1 MIPLQGFPTSPS
13 WTQGFFRPASE
24 VSVGRAEVT
33 ESGSRLEPFLNAAE
47 RALDFL
53 AVTLAVCSA
62 YALYRLLGAGRQAQY
77 PASAVLLGGAAF
89 AALFVVLLERRGGY
103 HIGHSLL
110 AVRETERILRVTL
123 ESFLLT
129 LLLAYFSAVS
139 LSRLAIAFTAITVPI
154 FVMLEKWEAYRGMR
168 ILRRKGFGA
177 RRAVILG
184 AGTLGRRV
192 YSALVRS
199 PKFGLDPVAFV
210 DDDPQKYGLEIYES
224 SYQHKHPVKVMAGPV
239 CPELL
244 RQLNASVLV
253 MATADADRDA
263 MMSILAQL
271 SAAGVNTYFVP
282 KDFSE
287 PGYWIDYAELDGVM
301 LAHLSKARTGFIYE
315 PAKRLLDVA
324 GAAVCLALLAPV
336 LCIITAL
343 VRFTSPGPV
352 LFRQN
357 RVGKDGRLF
366 PMYKFRTMF
375 RDAPRYA
382 YSPKRGDDP
391 HITPVGRILRK
402 TSLDELPQILNV
414 LLGDMSLVGP
424 RPEMPFIVEQYTPL
438 QRQRLSVK
446 PGITGLWQLSA
457 DRAFLIHENIEYDL
471 YYVRNRSLF
480 IDVAILLHTV
490 LFAARGV

>member
-1 MIPLQGFPTSPS
+1 MHFCFS
-13 WTQGFFRPASE
+13 
-24 VSVGRAEVT
+24 
-33 ESGSRLEPFLNAAE
+33 
-47 RALDFL
+47 
-53 AVTLAVCSA
+53 
-62 YALYRLLGAGRQAQY
+62 
-77 PASAVLLGGAAF
+77 
-89 AALFVVLLERRGGY
+89 
-103 HIGHSLL
+103 
-110 AVRETERILRVTL
+110 
-123 ESFLLT
+123 
-129 LLLAYFSAVS
+129 YFSALA
-139 LSRLAIAFTAITVPI
+139 LSRLVIAFAAITVPT

-210 DDDPQKYGLEIYES
+210 DDDPQKCGLEIYES
-224 SYQHKHPVKVMAGPV
+224 SYQHKHAVKVMAGPV

-263 MMSILAQL
+263 MVPVLAQL
-271 SAAGVNTYFVP
+271 SAAGVNTYFVS

-301 LAHLSKARTGFIYE
+301 LAHLSKPRTGFIYE

-324 GAAVCLALLAPV
+324 GAAICLAVLAPL
-336 LCIITAL
+336 LCIIAAL
-343 VRFTSPGPV
+343 VKFTSPGPV

-366 PMYKFRTMF
+366 SMYKFRTMF

-446 PGITGLWQLSA
+446 PGITGCG
-457 DRAFLIHENIEYDL
+457 N
-471 YYVRNRSLF
+471 
-480 IDVAILLHTV
+480 
-490 LFAARGV
+490 

>member
-24 VSVGRAEVT
+24 ASVGRAEVS
-33 ESGSRLEPFLNAAE
+33 ESSSRLEPFLNAAE

-53 AVTLAVCSA
+53 AVTLAVYSA
-62 YALYRLLGAGRQAQY
+62 YALYRLLGAGRQAKY
-77 PASAVLLGGAAF
+77 PASVVLLGAAAF
-89 AALFVVLLERRGGY
+89 AALFVILLERRGGY
-103 HIGHSLL
+103 RIGHSLL

-129 LLLAYFSAVS
+129 LLLAYLSAVS
-139 LSRLAIAFTAITVPI
+139 LSRLVIAFTAITVPI
-154 FVMLEKWEAYRGMR
+154 FVMLEKWEAYNAMR
-168 ILRRKGFGA
+168 ILRSKGFGA

-224 SYQHKHPVKVMAGPV
+224 SYQHRHPVKVMAGPV

-253 MATADADRDA
+253 IATADADRDA
-263 MMSILAQL
+263 MMSRQADL
-271 SAAGVNTYFVP
+271 SAAGVNTYFVA

-301 LAHLSKARTGFIYE
+301 LAHLSRARTGFIYE
-315 PAKRLLDVA
+315 PAKRFLDVA
-324 GAAVCLALLAPV
+324 VAAAGLALLAPL
-336 LCIITAL
+336 LCAIAAL
-343 VRFTSPGPV
+343 VKFTSPGLV

-357 RVGKDGRLF
+357 RVGKDGRRF

-375 RDAPRYA
+375 RDAPSYA
-382 YSPKRGDDP
+382 YSPKRSDDP

-457 DRAFLIHENIEYDL
+457 DRACLIHENIEYDL